1 MSTTSL
7 LIQVTVKV
15 DSSDWQV
22 EIQREKEELRYVL
35 MESGAQSVGNS
46 G

>member
-1 MSTTSL
+1 M
-7 LIQVTVKV
+7 KV

>member
-1 MSTTSL
+1 M
-7 LIQVTVKV
+7 KV

-35 MESGAQSVGNS
+35 TESGAQSVGNS